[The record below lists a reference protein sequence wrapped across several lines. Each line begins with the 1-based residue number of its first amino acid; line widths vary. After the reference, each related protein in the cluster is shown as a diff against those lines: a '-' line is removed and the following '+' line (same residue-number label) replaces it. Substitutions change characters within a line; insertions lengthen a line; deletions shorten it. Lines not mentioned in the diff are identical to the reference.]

1 MLNLITRLSNKKE
14 KGYIMSKVTT
24 YTTTITVPV
33 YGSWRCEHCGEVNFS
48 TGTVKCTCQDNT
60 VSIRNS
66 KHKEV
71 KEKVA
76 STAITQWTGHAYK
89 IIMHPKSDAKDTYD
103 SLLLENTRC
112 KKCGKKPSW
121 NKSYMYGIWGG
132 ICFLLAIINGYL
144 TIGEVIRGEINILS
158 LLITIFALIG
168 AVSAFFIGR
177 HFSTM
182 MSRIPDKY
190 TPVLGSLNPELINY
204 AKQFDKVIPTPD
216 ETIDI
221 VRNNEVLTTTID
233 NN

>member
-1 MLNLITRLSNKKE
+1 MAAR
-14 KGYIMSKVTT
+14 TT
-24 YTTTITVPV
+24 YTTTVTVPV

-48 TGTVKCTCQDNT
+48 TGTVKCTWQGDT
-60 VSIRNS
+60 GSIRNS

-76 STAITQWTGHAYK
+76 STAITQWTRHAYK
-89 IIMHPKSDAKDTYD
+89 IIMHPKSDPKDTYNN
-103 SLLLENTRC
+103 LFLENTRC

-121 NKSYMYGIWGG
+121 DKNYLCGIWGG

-144 TIGEVIRGEINILS
+144 TIGEAIRGKINILS

-168 AVSAFFIGR
+168 AVSAFFIER

-182 MSRIPDKY
+182 MLRITDKY
-190 TPVLGSLNPELINY
+190 TPVLGSLNSELINY

-221 VRNNEVLTTTID
+221 VRNNELLTTTID